1 MKNNGKILCVEN
13 MNCNTE
19 ENNCAIIV
27 LSKTYRKV
35 STMGCG
41 NVNVYGEYEGL
52 WYVDK
57 DYLDYYIAKEADEY
71 GDYDSKMLGDMT
83 AEDFNDYDY
92 DNDLSYLN
100 TIDYINM
107 FVEKMEKRFG
117 SFVSTEEEFGTIMEN
132 SLFEIKIVDNEW
144 SYAIELIQKENEYDD
159 YLSGLQ
165 KKHYQN
171 YLNGMKDILLGMF
184 PEIGCY
190 GGNPWTHGTI
200 TA

>member
-1 MKNNGKILCVEN
+1 
-13 MNCNTE
+13 MNCDTE
-19 ENNCAIIV
+19 ESDCAIII
-27 LSKTYRKV
+27 LSETYRKV

-52 WYVDK
+52 WYVDR
-57 DYLDYYIAKEADEY
+57 DYLDCYIAKEADEY
-71 GDYDSKMLGDMT
+71 GDYDCKMLGDMT

-92 DNDLSYLN
+92 DYDLSYLN
-100 TIDYINM
+100 TIEYINM

-117 SFVSTEEEFGTIMEN
+117 SFVSTEEKFGTIMEN

-144 SYAIELIQKENEYDD
+144 SYAIELIQKENDYDD
-159 YLSGLQ
+159 CLSGLQ

-171 YLNGMKDILLGMF
+171 YLDGMKDILLGMF

-190 GGNPWTHGTI
+190 CGNPWTHGTI
-200 TA
+200 TE